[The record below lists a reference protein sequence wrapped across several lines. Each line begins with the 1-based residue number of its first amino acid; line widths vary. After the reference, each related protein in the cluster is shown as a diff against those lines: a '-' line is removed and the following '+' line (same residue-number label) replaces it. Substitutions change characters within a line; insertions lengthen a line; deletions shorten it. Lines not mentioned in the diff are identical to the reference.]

1 MEHNQN
7 TLRTGWCLYI
17 SCAPWAM
24 NFVSLYVCNM
34 WKWQVPKPER
44 HLNTQTYVI
53 FIGCLCSMWLR
64 SGTSEIWH
72 WRWNLLCSYQD
83 RRQRSNKHTQKKN
96 NKEHTYAHTQNSA
109 ELIAC
114 SGLLCVLGAGAGGAR
129 AHWSPAEARDW
140 SVYRRSANL
149 SGGGMW
155 LWCYFPQSAEGPA
168 SGEFLIFW
176 GVLIGHQF
184 PNPYR
189 LFLFLQAA
197 NQIECQTSLCS
208 FRSFFHLNESINTFL
223 ISEKSSGKLE
233 GTWIWT

>member
-1 MEHNQN
+1 MEHNQT
-7 TLRTGWCLYI
+7 TLRTVWY
-17 SCAPWAM
+17 
-24 NFVSLYVCNM
+24 LYVSCCIVLHELWTLFPSVCNV

-83 RRQRSNKHTQKKN
+83 RRRRSDKHTQKKKTKN
-96 NKEHTYAHTQNSA
+96 TRVQTRNSA

-114 SGLLCVLGAGAGGAR
+114 SCLLCVLGAGAGGAR
-129 AHWSPAEARDW
+129 AHWSPAETR
-140 SVYRRSANL
+140 VYRRSANL

-176 GVLIGHQF
+176 GVLIRHQF

-189 LFLFLQAA
+189 LFLFLQEA
-197 NQIECQTSLCS
+197 NQTWCQTSLCS
-208 FRSFFHLNESINTFL
+208 LCSFFHLNESINTFL
-223 ISEKSSGKLE
+223 IREKNQQVNWKWLE
-233 GTWIWT
+233 